1 MNVDLSVYVCV
12 KEIELVVQ
20 NCVGINTISKIFRIE
35 KLKLPSLL
43 IGAEIIIDVV
53 WIREK
58 YTQYLFSWHV
68 RNDQPNQPIE
78 I

>member
-53 WIREK
+53 
-58 YTQYLFSWHV
+58 
-68 RNDQPNQPIE
+68 
-78 I
+78 